1 MNALDQLPK
10 PVASALELLF
20 QTDDPV
26 MIDKGYNQL
35 KTLADGGDM
44 TAAACL
50 GYASQFEHIRYDL
63 ELCKKYLTMSADA
76 NNPLGQ
82 YYLGTMLFLGE
93 EPFKEDKI
101 LGKWMIDQAEKA
113 GIQDATKFKENWNRK
128 LTPDEAR
135 KMVFKATLSLIWE
148 KIKHPFGG
156 G

>member
-1 MNALDQLPK
+1 MNTIDQLPE

-20 QTDDPV
+20 QTDDPD

-50 GYASQFEHIRYDL
+50 GYASQFEHIHYDL
-63 ELCKKYLTMSADA
+63 EICKTYLQMSANA

-93 EPFKEDKI
+93 EPFGEDKI
-101 LGKWMIDQAEKA
+101 LGKWMIYQAEKA
-113 GIQDATKFKENWNRK
+113 GIQEATIFKDNCNRK
-128 LTPDEAR
+128 LAPEEAR
-135 KMVFKATLSLIWE
+135 KMVIKASLSLIWE
-148 KIKHPFGG
+148 KIKHPFGCG
-156 G
+156 